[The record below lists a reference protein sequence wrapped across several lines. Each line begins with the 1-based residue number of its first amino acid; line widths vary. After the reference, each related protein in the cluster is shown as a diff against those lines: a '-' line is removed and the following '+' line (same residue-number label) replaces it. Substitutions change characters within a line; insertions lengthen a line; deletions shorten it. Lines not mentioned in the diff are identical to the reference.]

1 MTYDSYRRELSR
13 RAYLSG
19 TASIAGLA
27 AFAGVTSG
35 RQDGEAM
42 EVLHGWTGG
51 DGKAAIEALTQG
63 FRDRYPDID
72 AEFKPVGGQGN
83 VQLNTLVVQRLSNN
97 NPPSSWAA
105 WPGAHLTQFTE
116 ADLLGDISE
125 SVWGQ
130 NNMEEAYVEEAKNLS
145 QFDGQYV
152 CVPIGSHRMNN
163 LFYNI
168 EVVEE
173 ADVDPTSL
181 SSPGELADALAQIE
195 DQTDAAGMGQSMT
208 NAVTI
213 IRLWAATML
222 GGQGFRPYMDLIE
235 GNGDIEAV
243 RSSLQTV
250 KDLTQYF
257 NDDAP
262 SVDPPG
268 AMERVAN
275 GDAATLQAGNW
286 AAGYFNGQDLTYNED
301 WGWAA
306 YPGTDGMYGLHFDAF
321 VYPKD
326 GPAPDATQQWL
337 QYCGTTEAQV
347 AFNSRKGSIPP
358 RTDAPED
365 EFGPYLQET
374 MADYRSADQKPP
386 TIADGLAVPPDT
398 LTDLLSVFTD
408 NFMGPYDVDA
418 TAQQIVDTIG

>member
-1 MTYDSYRRELSR
+1 
-13 RAYLSG
+13 
-19 TASIAGLA
+19 
-27 AFAGVTSG
+27 
-35 RQDGEAM
+35 M

-51 DGKAAIEALTQG
+51 DGKAAIDALTQG
-63 FRDRYPDID
+63 FQEQYPDVD
-72 AEFKPVGGQGN
+72 ANFNPVGGQGN
-83 VQLNTLVVQRLSNN
+83 VQLNTLIVQRLSNN

-116 ADLLGDISE
+116 ADLLGDISD
-125 SVWGQ
+125 SVWSQ
-130 NNMEEAYVEEAKNLS
+130 NNMQEAYVEEAKQLS

-163 LFYNI
+163 LFYNVEVI
-168 EVVEE
+168 EQ
-173 ADVDPTSL
+173 AGIDPGNL
-181 SSPGELADALAQIE
+181 SSPSQLADALAQVE
-195 DQTDAAGMGQSMT
+195 EQTDAVGMAQSMT
-208 NAVTI
+208 NAVTM

-222 GGQGFRPYMDLIE
+222 GSQGFQPYMDLIN
-235 GNGDIEAV
+235 GNGSVDAV
-243 RSSLQTV
+243 RSSLQAV

-257 NDDAP
+257 NEDAA

-275 GDAATLQAGNW
+275 GEAAVLQTGNW
-286 AAGYFNGQDLTYNED
+286 AAGYFKGQDLTYNED

-326 GPAPDATQQWL
+326 GPAPQATQKWL

-347 AFNSRKGSIPP
+347 AFNTRKGAIPP
-358 RTDAPED
+358 RTDAPQD
-365 EFGPYLQET
+365 QFGPYLQET
-374 MADYRSADQKPP
+374 MEDYRTADQKPP

-408 NFMGPYDVDA
+408 NFMGPYNVDA
-418 TAQQIVDTIG
+418 TAQQIIETIG